1 VKPPAETPITSAAN
15 SVIKFIRSLQRRKG
29 RDTERAFVLEGHRA
43 LADALDAGITPTLVL
58 IDEGLPF
65 DQVPSLPSSIS
76 VRWATSQLFKDVSE
90 TQHPQGI
97 LAVVPFPVIAPTRM
111 DRPLTLVV
119 DGVRDP
125 GNLGTLLR
133 SAAGAGVDRV
143 ALLPTTVDPYNAK
156 VVRAGMGAH
165 FRVAINA
172 VDEDALGGLVQERAL
187 VALLD
192 ADGDV
197 NYDDVDW
204 TKSAA
209 IVVGGE
215 AFGPTTLGASV
226 ATVSV
231 RVPLAGG
238 VESLNAG
245 IAGSVVLF
253 EAARQRRAR
262 GGTD

>member
-1 VKPPAETPITSAAN
+1 M
-15 SVIKFIRSLQRRKG
+15 
-29 RDTERAFVLEGHRA
+29 LEGRRA
-43 LADALDAGITPTLVL
+43 LTDALVAGITPTLVL
-58 IDEGLPF
+58 IDEDLPL
-65 DQVPSLPSSIS
+65 DHLPTLPPAVV
-76 VRWATSQLFKDVSE
+76 VRRVASRLFNDLAD
-90 TQHPQGI
+90 TQHPQGV
-97 LAVVPFPVIAPTRM
+97 LAAVPLPDIAPVQTGS
-111 DRPLTLVV
+111 PLTLVV

-133 SAAGAGVDRV
+133 SAAAVGVDRV

-165 FRVAINA
+165 FRIAIDRF
-172 VDEDALGGLVQERAL
+172 DEVSLRSLVQDCAF

-192 ADGDV
+192 AGGDV
-197 NYDDVDW
+197 DYDDVDW
-204 TKSAA
+204 TGPTA

-215 AFGPTTLGASV
+215 AFGPTAIGASV

-231 RVPLAGG
+231 RIPLIGG

-245 IAGSVVLF
+245 IAGSIALF

-262 GGTD
+262 NGRD